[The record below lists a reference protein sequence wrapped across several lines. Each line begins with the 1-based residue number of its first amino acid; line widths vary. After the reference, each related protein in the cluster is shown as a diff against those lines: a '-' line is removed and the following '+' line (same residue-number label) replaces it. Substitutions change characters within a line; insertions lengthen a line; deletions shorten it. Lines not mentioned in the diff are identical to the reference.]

1 MRKEA
6 ERIFQRLNTKI
17 SLDAQIK
24 TLGMAQKQMV
34 EIAKALALKS
44 KLIIMDEPTSSLTAS
59 EANFLEE
66 IILGLKKSGVTILY
80 ISHKLD
86 ESCGWRIKSRC

>member
-1 MRKEA
+1 M
-6 ERIFQRLNTKI
+6 
-17 SLDAQIK
+17 
-24 TLGMAQKQMV
+24 

-66 IILGLKKSGVTILY
+66 ILLGLKKSGVTILY

-86 ESCGWRIKSRC
+86 EIMRLADKITVLRDGCHIVTTTKAI